1 MPDNLDQTQL
11 LRYAQDLQDLMGQHA
26 QLQQH
31 HAKVL
36 QLLQQGNL
44 NSELL
49 LNLALHDPLTGLPNR
64 RQLETRL
71 KDALQDVASDGTS
84 VYVLFMD
91 LDRFKPINDKLGHD
105 VGDLVLQEVGRRLQ
119 AAVRRGD
126 TVARVGGD
134 EFVVVLQKMESKA
147 VVVSIIG
154 SILTAMNK
162 PISAGEYLLHVGI
175 SIGCAHHPCDGTEIA
190 DLLRH
195 ADAAMYQAKQSKS
208 KSGYAFYSAPPSI
221 EADSKKSANGN

>member
-1 MPDNLDQTQL
+1 
-11 LRYAQDLQDLMGQHA
+11 
-26 QLQQH
+26 
-31 HAKVL
+31 
-36 QLLQQGNL
+36 
-44 NSELL
+44 
-49 LNLALHDPLTGLPNR
+49 
-64 RQLETRL
+64 
-71 KDALQDVASDGTS
+71 
-84 VYVLFMD
+84 
-91 LDRFKPINDKLGHD
+91 
-105 VGDLVLQEVGRRLQ
+105 
-119 AAVRRGD
+119 
-126 TVARVGGD
+126 
-134 EFVVVLQKMESKA
+134 MESKA

-221 EADSKKSANGN
+221 EADSKKSANRN